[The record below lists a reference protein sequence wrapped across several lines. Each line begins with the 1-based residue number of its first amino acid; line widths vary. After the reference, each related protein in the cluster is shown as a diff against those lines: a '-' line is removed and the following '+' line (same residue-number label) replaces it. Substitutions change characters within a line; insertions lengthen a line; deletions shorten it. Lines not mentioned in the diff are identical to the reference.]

1 MAKTP
6 AGTYVYCLI
15 ASARKPVL
23 ERMPAGLAGMGRV
36 RLLDTEA
43 RGAVKTPRSGCLNK
57 WLAVADAP
65 LSRYGEETINSR
77 LSDLDWVSRAAVAHE
92 AVVEAFIDAT
102 AVLPMKLFT
111 IFTND
116 ERALE
121 HLRGEQGRIN
131 AVLKRV
137 AHHREWCV
145 RVVLDRARATV
156 GKRAVANAAARGGQ
170 SGIGYLARKKAQRD
184 AAAELAGRASDT
196 VAHLYDLLAGQASVS
211 KRRAPGELPVTG
223 GPLLLDAAFLVPAT
237 RSVRF
242 RSLAAREASTLD
254 REGYRVTLS
263 GPWPAYSFVQD

>member
-6 AGTYVYCLI
+6 TGTYVYCLI
-15 ASARKPVL
+15 ASALRPPL
-23 ERMPAGLAGMGRV
+23 ARMPAGLAGMGRV
-36 RLLDTEA
+36 RLLDT
-43 RGAVKTPRSGCLNK
+43 GDPDAVKTPRSGALRK

-121 HLRGEQGRIN
+121 HLRGERARID

-137 AHHREWCV
+137 ANRREWGV

-156 GKRAVANAAARGGQ
+156 GKRAAAKAAARGGR
-170 SGIGYLARKKAQRD
+170 SGIGYPNWRGARATPSRNCTTCWQD
-184 AAAELAGRASDT
+184 
-196 VAHLYDLLAGQASVS
+196 
-211 KRRAPGELPVTG
+211 RRVC
-223 GPLLLDAAFLVPAT
+223 
-237 RSVRF
+237 RS
-242 RSLAAREASTLD
+242 AAR
-254 REGYRVTLS
+254 
-263 GPWPAYSFVQD
+263 PANCR